1 MSGWSGVP
9 LDLIVLGCPV
19 LTSYP
24 LERAMAVLV
33 YLGHGVVDA
42 VIGLAFLAYG
52 MLARDRR
59 MRQAGVAALLAVVLA
74 GLAANLFKLA
84 FRLPRPVAGW
94 GYGFPSGHTS
104 TAFALAGT
112 LGQVFPAAA
121 PFLYLLALAAGVAR
135 LYERSHFVLDVLG
148 GALLGVATAI
158 LIGRRVLSPTHEAR
172 RTAAQRWQWV
182 LPVAVGALALG
193 FFSVYERALAAHRPS
208 PAEPPERSVRF
219 VAIKFG
225 TPEARPYLLE
235 GWVEPPY
242 RVETFPS
249 IWVEGEE
256 SALSLPP
263 LPPAAGYRIR
273 ILVRPYVRRGGRAL
287 CQVVEVAL
295 NGVPVGRL
303 LLERD
308 WNEYE
313 LKVVQSLVG
322 TGAAEMRF
330 RFASVHGSDERAPRV
345 AFASLEVFADQK

>member
-1 MSGWSGVP
+1 MTGGSDVP
-9 LDLIVLGCPV
+9 MDLIVLGCRV
-19 LTSYP
+19 ITSYP

-33 YLGHGVVDA
+33 YLGHGVVDTA
-42 VIGLAFLAYG
+42 IALALLGYG

-59 MRQAGVAALLAVVLA
+59 MRQGGLAALLVVVVS
-74 GLAANLFKLA
+74 GLAANLLKLA
-84 FRLPRPVAGW
+84 FRLPRPVGSW

-135 LYERSHFVLDVLG
+135 LYERSHFVIDVLG
-148 GALLGVATAI
+148 GALLGTVTAI
-158 LIGRRVLSPTHEAR
+158 LIGRKVLGPTHGAR

-182 LPVAVGALALG
+182 LPVAAGALALG
-193 FFSVYERALAAHRPS
+193 FFSVYERALAAQRPS
-208 PAEPPERSVRF
+208 PAELHERSVRV
-219 VAIKFG
+219 VAINFG

-235 GWVEPPY
+235 GWVEAPY

-249 IWVEGEE
+249 VWVEGEE

-273 ILVRPYVRRGGRAL
+273 IKARPYRQRGGGAL
-287 CQVVEVAL
+287 CQVVEVAV
-295 NGVPVGRL
+295 NGVPTGRL
-303 LLERD
+303 LLERG

-313 LKVVQSLVG
+313 LKVVQNPLG
-322 TGAAEMRF
+322 PGPAEMRF
-330 RFASVHGSDERAPRV
+330 RFASVHRSDARAPRV
-345 AFASLEVFADQK
+345 TFASLEIFADPR

>member
-19 LTSYP
+19 ITSYP
-24 LERAMAVLV
+24 LEQAMAVLV

-42 VIGLAFLAYG
+42 VVALAFLAYG

-59 MRQAGVAALLAVVLA
+59 MKQAGVAALLAVVVA

-84 FRLPRPVAGW
+84 FRLPRPVASW

-135 LYERSHFVLDVLG
+135 LYERSHFVIDVLG

-158 LIGRRVLSPTHEAR
+158 LIGRKVLDPTHEAR
-172 RTAAQRWQWV
+172 RSAAARWQWV
-182 LPVAVGALALG
+182 LPVAAAALALG

-208 PAEPPERSVRF
+208 PAEPHERSVRV
-219 VAIKFG
+219 VAINFG
-225 TPEARPYLLE
+225 APEARPYLRE

-242 RVETFPS
+242 RVEAFPS

-263 LPPAAGYRIR
+263 LPPAAGNRIR
-273 ILVRPYVRRGGRAL
+273 IKARPYRQRGGRAL

-295 NGVPVGRL
+295 NGVPAGRL
-303 LLERD
+303 LLERG

-313 LKVVQSLVG
+313 LKVVQNPVG
-322 TGAAEMRF
+322 PGPAEMRF
-330 RFASVHGSDERAPRV
+330 RFASVHGSDARAPRV
-345 AFASLEVFADQK
+345 AFAALQVFADQR